1 MRRFLTS
8 VFATITLS
16 VSTAFAADPF
26 TVAGIAVDATAP
38 TAIEA
43 QTIAMRDGQVIA
55 AQELFDR
62 LTLEGERAVKP
73 LPELTPEI
81 VSRLIRALEPS
92 KEKRSANRYLG
103 EIAVAFNPSQVQQ
116 YLRENDLTLVSS
128 QARERLVIVR
138 ETGLRGSPS
147 DAGTLQSAFSDPRLL
162 HALTPLRAAGAEDSF
177 VGTSEAELAAVAAKY
192 GLTQILIVEPSGTVT
207 DIATDTG
214 QSESFYVS
222 GATSPADFADQVVAH
237 LEADWKQASAI
248 VTDNVVT
255 TTVSVLYDN
264 HASWLALQDAINTS
278 AQISGAR
285 LDALSR
291 DGALMTISYGGDLDR
306 LANELRF
313 KGVVVERDP
322 TLGLVFRRS

>member
-8 VFATITLS
+8 VFATLTLFA
-16 VSTAFAADPF
+16 STAFAADPF

-43 QTIAMRDGQVIA
+43 QTIAMRNGQVIA

-62 LTLEGERAVKP
+62 LTLESERAAKP

-81 VSRLIRALEPS
+81 VARLIRALEPS

-116 YLRENDLTLVSS
+116 YLRENNLTLVSS
-128 QARERLVIVR
+128 QARERLVVVR
-138 ETGLRGSPS
+138 DQGLRGSS
-147 DAGTLQSAFSDPRLL
+147 GNASALQNAFSDPRLL
-162 HALTPLRAAGAEDSF
+162 HSLTPLRAAGAQDRF
-177 VGTSEAELAAVAAKY
+177 VGTSEAELAGLASKY
-192 GLTQILIVEPSGTVT
+192 GLTQVLIVEPSGNIT

-214 QSESFYVS
+214 QRESFYITN
-222 GATSPADFADQVVAH
+222 AASPTDFADQVIAR
-237 LEADWKQASAI
+237 LEAEWKQASAI
-248 VTDNVVT
+248 VADEMVT

-264 HASWLALQDAINTS
+264 HAGWLALQDAINTS

-322 TLGLVFRRS
+322 RLGLVFRRS